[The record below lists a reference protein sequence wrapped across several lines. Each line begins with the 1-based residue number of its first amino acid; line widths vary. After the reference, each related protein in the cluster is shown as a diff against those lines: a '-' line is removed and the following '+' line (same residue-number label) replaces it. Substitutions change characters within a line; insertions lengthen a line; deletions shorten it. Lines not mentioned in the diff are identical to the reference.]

1 MADYTTG
8 TVQEKG
14 FMEIVAAAAP
24 DGVLM
29 MLTPKGRAY
38 VVKRLPQ
45 EE

>member
-1 MADYTTG
+1 MADYPTG

-14 FMEIVAAAAP
+14 FMKIVAAAP